1 MRSMFRR
8 PTRLGVVAGNER
20 WRHFNQGLPFL
31 LAPTLLR
38 QAMPRYK
45 DRTDPKQIEKIE
57 RTFPHI
63 IEISVP
69 LGGFGKKL
77 DDMYEW
83 HWARDIE
90 AMRGRGWRDENGRF
104 YVRWCFANVITAQD
118 FVHKFGGSYFLRPD
132 RRHQSLKA
140 ECDPTYPELDRK

>member
-1 MRSMFRR
+1 
-8 PTRLGVVAGNER
+8 
-20 WRHFNQGLPFL
+20 
-31 LAPTLLR
+31 
-38 QAMPRYK
+38 MPRYN
-45 DRTDPKQIEKIE
+45 DPTDPKQIEKIE

-69 LGGFGKKL
+69 LGGFGNKL

-132 RRHQSLKA
+132 RRHQSLNA